1 MNILF
6 RYPPSM
12 HRLILHH
19 DSQKTQESGGKTAI
33 GAVPQEFFGTMDAG
47 TNVRVVPLF
56 ISRLLLAIQ

>member
-1 MNILF
+1 
-6 RYPPSM
+6 M

-33 GAVPQEFFGTMDAG
+33 GAVPQEFFDTMDAG